1 MKLSSA
7 LSGAIFVMT
16 PGSLK
21 YISSGTCAKM
31 IRNSIEPRARS
42 SDNARFFF
50 FGCFFH
56 FKHIKTPDLMS
67 DDPDK
72 LGVVAVFDDYAQL
85 HQIIFEILNFLLI
98 VLPFCLSSFIKN
110 RICRLA

>member
-1 MKLSSA
+1 
-7 LSGAIFVMT
+7 
-16 PGSLK
+16 
-21 YISSGTCAKM
+21 
-31 IRNSIEPRARS
+31 
-42 SDNARFFF
+42 
-50 FGCFFH
+50 
-56 FKHIKTPDLMS
+56 MS